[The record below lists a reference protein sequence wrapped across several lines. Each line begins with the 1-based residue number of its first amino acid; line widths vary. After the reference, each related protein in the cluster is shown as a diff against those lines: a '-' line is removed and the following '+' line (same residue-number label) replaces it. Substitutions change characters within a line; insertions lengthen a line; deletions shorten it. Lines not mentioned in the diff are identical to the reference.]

1 MIDKLFNLFK
11 IQETTDTSRRSFLKK
26 TTVATAG
33 LTVLSQV
40 PRFSLD
46 TAIAANPKLLR
57 FSVLDYG
64 ADPLGWFDSTFAI
77 QSAINDARA
86 TGGYVTLPTGR
97 YKITSPYPHS
107 QFNTIY

>member
-11 IQETTDTSRRSFLKK
+11 IQETTDTSRRGFLKK
-26 TTVATAG
+26 TIVTTVG

-40 PRFSLD
+40 PGFSLD
-46 TAIAANPKLLR
+46 TAIGANPKLLR
-57 FSVLDYG
+57 FNVLDYG
-64 ADPLGWFDSTFAI
+64 ADTLGWFDSTFAI

-97 YKITSPYPHS
+97 YKK
-107 QFNTIY
+107 NCL

>member
-1 MIDKLFNLFK
+1 MIDKLLNFFK

-26 TTVATAG
+26 TIVATAG

-40 PRFSLD
+40 PGFSLD

-57 FSVLDYG
+57 FNVLDYG

-77 QSAINDARA
+77 QSAIKDAHA
-86 TGGYVTLPTGR
+86 VCGYVTLPVGR
-97 YKITSPYPHS
+97 YKITSPFHMED
-107 QFNTIY
+107 